1 VRNTIFILTINN
13 HPILGSMLIPFLAEV
28 EPDGKLH
35 VVENATVSTI
45 GERFFTDKEKK
56 IISIAK
62 RCTESELMKVFSRSK
77 ILADFFN
84 KLTEKTLKESIRPF
98 VEKKNNEIVEIIN
111 KENIPLYIR
120 DTGADFLYE
129 HHRIDIHEG
138 DVDVNFLFEMNESY
152 FRYSLNCQ
160 YEGKQIVLQKVK
172 PFHVLVSSPAVFVLG
187 KDLYS
192 FDKLSVGRIIP
203 FLERK
208 TVEAR
213 VSEAKRYFD
222 AVVVPLMREYTVSA
236 VGFNIIK
243 ERVEHVAELKCLSL
257 VVEGAGMELLFRYG
271 TKSFFPGQELCK
283 TYPHTEE
290 TDGVLSIKY
299 FKRNLAWEKR
309 CVQRLRSL
317 GLIHK
322 GEKLFLCEGI
332 TTEYD
337 AIDWV
342 RKHRDELLDL
352 FSVKYADYDYY
363 IGGISIKHS
372 IDDTPDWFE
381 VKITVQIGDYK
392 YPFVRFR
399 KNIQTG
405 NRRFVLPD
413 GKIALL
419 PEEWFEMYAGLFA
432 FSEVNHDKIILKKI
446 HLGVLAGIEELGSVV
461 SRSDYV
467 MKEQKK
473 VPPHIKAAL
482 RNYQHDGFSWL
493 VHIVSNG
500 FGGCLADDMG
510 LGKTLQTITLLQY
523 FYDKSE
529 PPKYNPSYALPVEIT
544 SDETGQ
550 FSFFENLAHKD
561 NTPEQCLNEVE
572 EEKTEPA
579 SLIVMPTSLL
589 PNWKRE
595 IQKFS
600 SLSVYEYS
608 GDNRSKK
615 ALQRFK
621 RFNIVL
627 ITYGLLRRDIDILED
642 YNFKFI
648 IVDESQYIKNPAS
661 IIYHSVLRL
670 KGENRF
676 VLTGTP
682 IENSLKDLWAQFNF
696 INPGLL
702 GTVTNFRE
710 RFINPIT
717 KEGNQ
722 LAKERLLQLIR
733 PFFLRRTK
741 RQVAPELP
749 ELTEEVVYCEMSV
762 DQKEVYKKEK
772 NTLRNSLLKE
782 WSKNRILAL
791 NGILR
796 LRQLACHPGM
806 LYDDYKGE
814 SGKTQQIIDAYEIL
828 QSEGHKVLIFSSFV
842 THLNLIAA
850 EFDKRGWQYAMLTGS
865 TLEREKEIQRFNEN
879 EDVSAF
885 FISLKAGGVGLNLT
899 EADYVFIIDPW
910 WNPAAE
916 MQAESRAHRIGQ
928 NKQVFVF
935 RFISADTIE
944 EKIRVLQE
952 HKSSLA
958 DDLIKENDPLQI
970 ISDEEWKELLR

>member
-1 VRNTIFILTINN
+1 MRDTIFILTINN
-13 HPILGSMLIPFLAEV
+13 HPILGSVLIPFLAEV
-28 EPDGKLH
+28 EQDGKLH

-62 RCTESELMKVFSRSK
+62 KCTESELMKVFSRSK

-152 FRYSLNCQ
+152 FRYSLHCQ

-208 TVEAR
+208 TVEAG

-257 VVEGAGMELLFRYG
+257 VVEGAGMELSFRYG

-363 IGGISIKHS
+363 IGDISIKHS

-419 PEEWFEMYAGLFA
+419 PEEWFEMYAELFA
-432 FSEVNHDKIILKKI
+432 FSEDDRDKIILKKI
-446 HLGVLAGIEELGSVV
+446 HLGVLAGIEELGSAV

-473 VPPHIKAAL
+473 VPPRIKASL

-529 PPKYNPSYALPVEIT
+529 PPKYNPSYVLPVEIT

-550 FSFFENLAHKD
+550 FSFFENLADGD
-561 NTPEQCLNEVE
+561 NVPEQCLNEVE
-572 EEKTEPA
+572 EGKAEPA

-608 GDNRSKK
+608 SDNRTKK

-621 RFNIVL
+621 RFNIIL
-627 ITYGLLRRDIDILED
+627 ITYGLLRRDIDILEE

-648 IVDESQYIKNPAS
+648 IVDESQYIKNPTS
-661 IIYHSVLRL
+661 IIYHSVMRL

-717 KEGNQ
+717 KEGNK

-749 ELTEEVVYCEMSV
+749 ELTEEVVYCEMGV

-842 THLNLIAA
+842 AHLNLIAA
-850 EFDKRGWQYAMLTGS
+850 EFDKRGWRYAMLTGS
-865 TLEREKEIQRFNEN
+865 TLEREKEIQLFNEN

-952 HKSSLA
+952 RKSSLA
-958 DDLIKENDPLQI
+958 DDFIKENDPLQI